1 MKRLTAQTNTFFFF
15 FFSNKYRKIQNL
27 KENCTGNRMVNS
39 DRTKAMHILQATY
52 THIRYFL
59 VTKLHYARNVPHT
72 YRRYPEKVATVK
84 NSLEVGGG
92 GGGES
97 NCR

>member
-1 MKRLTAQTNTFFFF
+1 
-15 FFSNKYRKIQNL
+15 
-27 KENCTGNRMVNS
+27 MVNS

-92 GGGES
+92 GGGENQTAGKIPCKCGAKRAGIIFGCRNS
-97 NCR
+97 NNLRVQRNCTSI